1 MRATAP
7 EKSDP
12 MRQVRAPAERKAL
25 KVSPVDKRRKMIIL
39 SFCMVI
45 VTLGSGM
52 VVPIFPFYVENLGAG
67 GRELGLLI
75 ATAATMEFIFA
86 PAWGRFSDR
95 RGRKPVLI
103 IGLLGSAITMVLFG
117 LSNELWMLFASR
129 GLAGILTAATMPAAM
144 AYVGDITSDEER
156 GGGMGVIGSA
166 MGLGVIMGPGL
177 GGLLAANSLST
188 PFFVAA
194 GLSLSALI
202 LMIIFLPESLQVE
215 PSGSEGEFQL
225 IKLGELRE
233 ALLGPVGGLLV
244 LSFLL
249 SFGLS
254 NFDSVFGIYALERF
268 SYGPQQVGVILMLMA
283 FITILGR
290 GLFTGPVTRRWGEAS
305 VIGASL
311 LAGSAGYLGL
321 LLADGYALVLLAT
334 GFFILSRTLLKPS
347 VLSLTSKRSIIGQG
361 VSMGLCNSFMSL
373 GKIIGPIWAG
383 YAFDV
388 DLSYPYMSG
397 SVVLL
402 LSFFVSSALTMREK
416 REPHGTLNGA
426 IRDL

>member
-1 MRATAP
+1 LTGGAGPSRSSP
-7 EKSDP
+7 EASPSKVDP
-12 MRQVRAPAERKAL
+12 MGRVGAPAERKAME
-25 KVSPVDKRRKMIIL
+25 SPDDKRRKMLIL
-39 SFCMVI
+39 SFCLVV

-52 VVPIFPFYVENLGAG
+52 VIPIFPFFVENLGAG

-75 ATAATMEFIFA
+75 ATAATIEFIFA
-86 PAWGRFSDR
+86 PFWGRLSDR
-95 RGRKPVLI
+95 RGRKPVLML
-103 IGLLGSAITMVLFG
+103 GLLGGAITMLLFG

-166 MGLGVIMGPGL
+166 MGLGVILGPGL
-177 GGLLAANSLST
+177 GGLLAENSLSM

-194 GLSLSALI
+194 GLTMVALF
-202 LMIIFLPESLQVE
+202 LIIVFLPESKKVDPAGSVE
-215 PSGSEGEFQL
+215 KVKP
-225 IKLGELRE
+225 IKLRE
-233 ALLGPVGGLLV
+233 ALLGPLGGLLV

-268 SYGPQQVGVILMLMA
+268 GYGPQQVGVILMMMA
-283 FITILGR
+283 LVTILGR
-290 GLFTGPVTRRWGEAS
+290 GLLTGPVTRRWCETS

-311 LAGSAGYLGL
+311 LAGSVGYLGL
-321 LLADGYALVLLAT
+321 LLAEGYALVLLAT
-334 GFFILSRTLLKPS
+334 GFFILSRTLLKPT
-347 VLSLTSKRSIIGQG
+347 VLSLTSKRSNIGQG

-373 GKIIGPIWAG
+373 GKIVGPIWAG
-383 YAFDV
+383 YSFEV
-388 DLSYPYMSG
+388 DLSYPYISG

-402 LSFFVSSALTMREK
+402 LSFAFNSALTMRERGK
-416 REPHGTLNGA
+416 PRPA
-426 IRDL
+426 SS

>member
-1 MRATAP
+1 MGR
-7 EKSDP
+7 
-12 MRQVRAPAERKAL
+12 VRAPAERKAME
-25 KVSPVDKRRKMIIL
+25 SPDDNRRKMLIL
-39 SFCMVI
+39 SFCLVV

-52 VVPIFPFYVENLGAG
+52 IIPIFPFYVENLGAG

-86 PAWGRFSDR
+86 LAWGRLSDR

-103 IGLLGSAITMVLFG
+103 IGLLGSAITMLLFG
-117 LSNELWMLFASR
+117 LSTELWMLFASR

-177 GGLLAANSLST
+177 GGLLAEKSLST
-188 PFFVAA
+188 PFFIAA
-194 GLSLSALI
+194 GLSLAALL
-202 LMIIFLPESLQVE
+202 LMIVFLPESKKVE
-215 PSGSEGEFQL
+215 PVESTEKVQL
-225 IKLGELRE
+225 IRLGELKE

-254 NFDSVFGIYALERF
+254 NFDSVFGIHALERF
-268 SYGPQQVGVILMLMA
+268 GYGPQQVGVLMMMA
-283 FITILGR
+283 LVTILGR
-290 GLFTGPVTRRWGEAS
+290 GLLTEPATKRWGEIS

-311 LAGSAGYLGL
+311 LAGSVGYLGL
-321 LLADGYALVLLAT
+321 LMADGYALVLLAT

-347 VLSLTSKRSIIGQG
+347 VLSLTSKRSNIGHG

-373 GKIIGPIWAG
+373 GKIVGPIWAG
-383 YAFDV
+383 YAFDIN
-388 DLSYPYMSG
+388 LSYPYITG
-397 SVVLL
+397 SVILL
-402 LSFFVSSALTMREK
+402 LSFFFNSALTIRKK
-416 REPHGTLNGA
+416 REL
-426 IRDL
+426 R

>member
-1 MRATAP
+1 M
-7 EKSDP
+7 EGHD
-12 MRQVRAPAERKAL
+12 
-25 KVSPVDKRRKMIIL
+25 DNRRKMLIL
-39 SFCMVI
+39 SLCLVV

-52 VVPIFPFYVENLGAG
+52 IIPIFPFYVENLGAG

-86 PAWGRFSDR
+86 PAWGRLSDR

-103 IGLLGSAITMVLFG
+103 IGLLGSAITMLLFG
-117 LSNELWMLFASR
+117 LSTELWMLFASR

-177 GGLLAANSLST
+177 GGLLAEKSLST
-188 PFFVAA
+188 PFFIAA
-194 GLSLSALI
+194 GLSLAALFI
-202 LMIIFLPESLQVE
+202 MIMFLPESKKVE
-215 PSGSEGEFQL
+215 PVESTEKVQL
-225 IKLGELRE
+225 IRLGELKE
-233 ALLGPVGGLLV
+233 ALLGPVGGLLA

-268 SYGPQQVGVILMLMA
+268 GYGPQQVGVLMMVMA
-283 FITILGR
+283 LVTILGK
-290 GLFTGPVTRRWGEAS
+290 GLLTGPATRRWGEIS

-311 LAGSAGYLGL
+311 LAGSVGYLGL
-321 LLADGYALVLLAT
+321 LMADGYALVLLTT

-347 VLSLTSKRSIIGQG
+347 VLSLTSKRSKIGHG

-373 GKIIGPIWAG
+373 GKIVGPIWAG
-383 YAFDV
+383 YSFDIN
-388 DLSYPYMSG
+388 LSYPYIGG
-397 SVVLL
+397 SVILL
-402 LSFFVSSALTMREK
+402 LSFFFNSALTMREK
-416 REPHGTLNGA
+416 KREPRQRPVEETLWQASDAGESQ
-426 IRDL
+426 

>member
-1 MRATAP
+1 M
-7 EKSDP
+7 E
-12 MRQVRAPAERKAL
+12 
-25 KVSPVDKRRKMIIL
+25 SPDDNRRKMLIL
-39 SFCMVI
+39 SFCLVV

-52 VVPIFPFYVENLGAG
+52 IIPIFPFYVENLGAG

-86 PAWGRFSDR
+86 PAWGRLSDR

-103 IGLLGSAITMVLFG
+103 IGLLGSAITMLLFG
-117 LSNELWMLFASR
+117 LSTELWMLFASR

-166 MGLGVIMGPGL
+166 IGLGVIMGPGL
-177 GGLLAANSLST
+177 GGLLAEKSLST
-188 PFFVAA
+188 PFFIAA
-194 GLSLSALI
+194 GLSLAALL
-202 LMIIFLPESLQVE
+202 LMIVFLPESKKVE
-215 PSGSEGEFQL
+215 PVESTEKVQL
-225 IKLGELRE
+225 IRLGELKE

-268 SYGPQQVGVILMLMA
+268 GYGPQQVGVLMMVMA
-283 FITILGR
+283 LVTILGR
-290 GLFTGPVTRRWGEAS
+290 GLLTGPATRRWGEIS

-311 LAGSAGYLGL
+311 LAGSVGYLGL
-321 LLADGYALVLLAT
+321 LMADGYALVLLAT

-347 VLSLTSKRSIIGQG
+347 VLSLTSKRSNIGHG

-373 GKIIGPIWAG
+373 GKIVGPIWAG
-383 YAFDV
+383 YAFDIN
-388 DLSYPYMSG
+388 LSYPYISG

-402 LSFFVSSALTMREK
+402 LSFFFNSALTMREK
-416 REPHGTLNGA
+416 REP
-426 IRDL
+426 R

>member
-1 MRATAP
+1 M
-7 EKSDP
+7 E
-12 MRQVRAPAERKAL
+12 
-25 KVSPVDKRRKMIIL
+25 SPDDNRWKMLIL
-39 SFCMVI
+39 SFCLVV

-52 VVPIFPFYVENLGAG
+52 IIPIFPFYVENLGAG

-86 PAWGRFSDR
+86 PAWGRLSDR

-103 IGLLGSAITMVLFG
+103 IGLLGSAITMLLFG
-117 LSNELWMLFASR
+117 LSTELWMLFASR

-177 GGLLAANSLST
+177 GGLLAEKSLST
-188 PFFVAA
+188 PFFIAA
-194 GLSLSALI
+194 GLSMAALL
-202 LMIIFLPESLQVE
+202 LMILFLPESKKVE
-215 PSGSEGEFQL
+215 PVESTEKVQL
-225 IKLGELRE
+225 IRLGELKE

-268 SYGPQQVGVILMLMA
+268 GYGPQQVGVLMMVMA
-283 FITILGR
+283 LVTILGR
-290 GLFTGPVTRRWGEAS
+290 GLLTGPATRRWGEIS

-311 LAGSAGYLGL
+311 LAGSVGYLGL
-321 LLADGYALVLLAT
+321 LMADGYALVLLAT

-347 VLSLTSKRSIIGQG
+347 VLSLTSKRSNIGHG

-373 GKIIGPIWAG
+373 GKIVGPIWAG
-383 YAFDV
+383 YAFDIN
-388 DLSYPYMSG
+388 LSYPYISG

-402 LSFFVSSALTMREK
+402 LSFFFNSALTMREK
-416 REPHGTLNGA
+416 REP
-426 IRDL
+426 R

>member
-1 MRATAP
+1 M
-7 EKSDP
+7 
-12 MRQVRAPAERKAL
+12 L
-25 KVSPVDKRRKMIIL
+25 IL
-39 SFCMVI
+39 SFCLVV

-75 ATAATMEFIFA
+75 ATAATMDFIFA
-86 PAWGRFSDR
+86 PVWGRLSDR

-103 IGLLGSAITMVLFG
+103 IGLLGSAIAMLLFG

-177 GGLLAANSLST
+177 GGLLAENSLST

-194 GLSLSALI
+194 GLSMVALI
-202 LMIIFLPESLQVE
+202 LMIVFLPESRKVE
-215 PSGSEGEFQL
+215 PAGSVEKVQL
-225 IKLGELRE
+225 IRLEELRE

-268 SYGPQQVGVILMLMA
+268 GYGPKQVGVILMMMA
-283 FITILGR
+283 FVTILGR
-290 GLFTGPVTRRWGEAS
+290 GLLTGPVTRRWGETS

-311 LAGSAGYLGL
+311 LAGSVGYLGL
-321 LLADGYALVLLAT
+321 LLADGYALVLLVT

-347 VLSLTSKRSIIGQG
+347 VLSLTSKRSNIGHG

-373 GKIIGPIWAG
+373 GKIVGPIWAG
-383 YAFDV
+383 YAFEV

-397 SVVLL
+397 SIVLL
-402 LSFFVSSALTMREK
+402 LSFIFNSALTMREK
-416 REPHGTLNGA
+416 RDPRSGSSKKTLRLGSDA
-426 IRDL
+426 GEAQ

>member
-1 MRATAP
+1 
-7 EKSDP
+7 
-12 MRQVRAPAERKAL
+12 
-25 KVSPVDKRRKMIIL
+25 
-39 SFCMVI
+39 MVI
-45 VTLGSGM
+45 
-52 VVPIFPFYVENLGAG
+52 PIFPFFVENLGAG

-75 ATAATMEFIFA
+75 ATAATIEFIFA
-86 PAWGRFSDR
+86 PFWGRLSDR
-95 RGRKPVLI
+95 RGRKPVLML
-103 IGLLGSAITMVLFG
+103 GLLGGAITMLLFG

-166 MGLGVIMGPGL
+166 MGLGVILGPGL
-177 GGLLAANSLST
+177 GGLLAENSLSM

-194 GLSLSALI
+194 GLTMVALF
-202 LMIIFLPESLQVE
+202 LIIVFLPESKKVDPAGSVE
-215 PSGSEGEFQL
+215 KVKP
-225 IKLGELRE
+225 IKLRE

-268 SYGPQQVGVILMLMA
+268 GYGPQQVGMILMMMA
-283 FITILGR
+283 LVTILGR
-290 GLFTGPVTRRWGEAS
+290 GLLTGPVTRRWCETS

-311 LAGSAGYLGL
+311 LAGSVGYLGL
-321 LLADGYALVLLAT
+321 LLAEGYALVLLAT
-334 GFFILSRTLLKPS
+334 GFFILSRTLLKPT
-347 VLSLTSKRSIIGQG
+347 VLSLTSKRSNIGQG
-361 VSMGLCNSFMSL
+361 ISMGLCNSFMSL
-373 GKIIGPIWAG
+373 GKIVGPIWAG
-383 YAFDV
+383 YSFEV

-402 LSFFVSSALTMREK
+402 LSFAFNSALTMRERGK
-416 REPHGTLNGA
+416 PRPA
-426 IRDL
+426 SS

>member
-1 MRATAP
+1 MG
-7 EKSDP
+7 
-12 MRQVRAPAERKAL
+12 QVRAPSEGKAME
-25 KVSPVDKRRKMIIL
+25 SPDDNRRKMLIL
-39 SFCMVI
+39 SFCLVV

-52 VVPIFPFYVENLGAG
+52 IIPIFPFYVENLGAG

-86 PAWGRFSDR
+86 PAWGRLSDR

-103 IGLLGSAITMVLFG
+103 IGLLGSAITMLFFG
-117 LSNELWMLFASR
+117 LSTELWMLFASR

-177 GGLLAANSLST
+177 GGLLAEKSLST
-188 PFFVAA
+188 PFFIAA
-194 GLSLSALI
+194 GLSLAALL
-202 LMIIFLPESLQVE
+202 LMILFLPESKKVE
-215 PSGSEGEFQL
+215 PVESTEKVQL
-225 IKLGELRE
+225 IRLGELKE

-268 SYGPQQVGVILMLMA
+268 GYGPQQVGVLMMVMA
-283 FITILGR
+283 LVTILGR
-290 GLFTGPVTRRWGEAS
+290 GLLTGPATRRWGEIS

-311 LAGSAGYLGL
+311 LAGSVGYLGL
-321 LLADGYALVLLAT
+321 LMADGYALVLLAT

-347 VLSLTSKRSIIGQG
+347 VLSLTSKRSNIGHG

-373 GKIIGPIWAG
+373 GKIVGPIWAG
-383 YAFDV
+383 YAFDIN
-388 DLSYPYMSG
+388 LSYPYISG

-402 LSFFVSSALTMREK
+402 LSFFFNSALTMREK
-416 REPHGTLNGA
+416 REP
-426 IRDL
+426 R

>member
-1 MRATAP
+1 MG
-7 EKSDP
+7 
-12 MRQVRAPAERKAL
+12 
-25 KVSPVDKRRKMIIL
+25 SPDDNRRKMLIL
-39 SFCMVI
+39 SFCLVV

-52 VVPIFPFYVENLGAG
+52 IIPIFPFYVENLGAG

-86 PAWGRFSDR
+86 PAWGRLSDR

-103 IGLLGSAITMVLFG
+103 IGLLGSAITMLLFG
-117 LSNELWMLFASR
+117 LSTELWMLFASR

-177 GGLLAANSLST
+177 GGLLAEKSLST
-188 PFFVAA
+188 PFFIAA
-194 GLSLSALI
+194 GLSLAALL
-202 LMIIFLPESLQVE
+202 LMIFFLPESKKVE
-215 PSGSEGEFQL
+215 PVESTEKVQL
-225 IKLGELRE
+225 IRLGELKE

-268 SYGPQQVGVILMLMA
+268 GYGPQQVGVLMMVMA
-283 FITILGR
+283 LVTILGR
-290 GLFTGPVTRRWGEAS
+290 GLLTGPATRRWGEIS

-311 LAGSAGYLGL
+311 LAGSVGYLGL
-321 LLADGYALVLLAT
+321 LMADGYALVLLAT

-347 VLSLTSKRSIIGQG
+347 VLSLTSKRSNIGHG

-373 GKIIGPIWAG
+373 GKIVGPIWAG
-383 YAFDV
+383 YAFDIN
-388 DLSYPYMSG
+388 LSYPYISG

-402 LSFFVSSALTMREK
+402 LSFFFNSALTMREK
-416 REPHGTLNGA
+416 REP
-426 IRDL
+426 R

>member
-1 MRATAP
+1 MSRIRT
-7 EKSDP
+7 
-12 MRQVRAPAERKAL
+12 QAEGKAME
-25 KVSPVDKRRKMIIL
+25 SPDGNRRKMLIL
-39 SFCMVI
+39 SLCLVV

-52 VVPIFPFYVENLGAG
+52 IIPIFPFFVENLGAG

-86 PAWGRFSDR
+86 PAWGRLSDR

-103 IGLLGSAITMVLFG
+103 VGLLGSAITMLLFG
-117 LSNELWMLFASR
+117 LSTELWMLFASR
-129 GLAGILTAATMPAAM
+129 GLAGILTAATIPAAM

-177 GGLLAANSLST
+177 GGLLAEKSLST
-188 PFFVAA
+188 PFFIAA
-194 GLSLSALI
+194 GLSLAALFIMI
-202 LMIIFLPESLQVE
+202 LFLPESKKVE
-215 PSGSEGEFQL
+215 PVESTEKLQL
-225 IKLGELRE
+225 IRLGELKE
-233 ALLGPVGGLLV
+233 ALLGPVGGLLA

-268 SYGPQQVGVILMLMA
+268 GYGPQQVGVLMMVMA
-283 FITILGR
+283 LVTILGK
-290 GLFTGPVTRRWGEAS
+290 GLLTGPATRRWGEIS

-311 LAGSAGYLGL
+311 LAGSVGYLGL
-321 LLADGYALVLLAT
+321 LMADGYALVLLTT

-347 VLSLTSKRSIIGQG
+347 VLSLTSKRSNIGHG

-373 GKIIGPIWAG
+373 GKIVGPIWAG
-383 YAFDV
+383 YAFDI
-388 DLSYPYMSG
+388 DLSYPYIGG
-397 SVVLL
+397 SVILL
-402 LSFFVSSALTMREK
+402 LSFVFNSALTMREK
-416 REPHGTLNGA
+416 REP
-426 IRDL
+426 I